1 MIVAAAA
8 AAAATDRPNR
18 SSSDSSQE
26 RRRRGSGGGQL
37 RASEPPIV
45 RLMIPCLSSGALTYA
60 SARGVMCAHKVN
72 ESLNTL
78 HIAEEATTAQRL
90 FAVAADR
97 LNISSSSTQQ
107 RRWRGSG
114 GGQLRASE
122 PPIARLMT
130 TCLGGCA
137 LFESVTYAL
146 CYFVV
151 YIIRTA
157 ARLIYTTK

>member
-1 MIVAAAA
+1 M
-8 AAAATDRPNR
+8 TPCP
-18 SSSDSSQE
+18 
-26 RRRRGSGGGQL
+26 GG
-37 RASEPPIV
+37 
-45 RLMIPCLSSGALTYA
+45 CALTYA
-60 SARGVMCAHKVN
+60 SARGAHAHKVN

-157 ARLIYTTK
+157 VREWTYLVDIGVAPGFSPLLNKTYVPKNQVKMKSDIAVSYTHLTLPTKAYV